1 MLEPSEFFSI
11 LVENDIEFFTG
22 VPDSLLKYFC
32 AYVTDNVSEDDHI
45 IAANEG
51 NAIGVA
57 AGYHLA
63 TGNIPLVYMQNSGMG
78 NATNPLLSLVNKEV
92 YNIPVLLMIGWRGEP
107 GKKDACQHIKQGRIT
122 RELLN
127 TMEIPNY
134 VLPENI
140 SKSRDLIEEIV
151 GCMKEDGKP
160 RALVVRRGT
169 FSEYTLNQTDEVK
182 CEMSREEAIEKIVKS
197 VDWGAEENLVVSST
211 GKISRELYEVRDR
224 LDHGHEKDFLM
235 VGSMGHAS
243 QIALGVALKNE
254 DKQVICMEGDGSLI
268 MHMGGLSTISL
279 NEAENFKHVILNN
292 CAHDSVGGQPTAS
305 PVVDF
310 PKIADGAGYKKVMK
324 AENSFELEEKMEEL
338 LACEGPALLEVRVQ
352 KGARKELGRP
362 DIRPLDRKDMFMD
375 FLQD

>member
-1 MLEPSEFFSI
+1 MLEPSEFFS
-11 LVENDIEFFTG
+11 LLEENEVEFFTG

-32 AYVTDNVSEDDHI
+32 AYVTDNVSEEDHI

-57 AGYHLA
+57 AGYNLS
-63 TGNIPLVYMQNSGMG
+63 TGKIPLVYMQNSGMG
-78 NATNPLLSLVNKEV
+78 NATNPLLSLVDEEV

-107 GKKDACQHIKQGRIT
+107 KKKDACQHIKQGRIT
-122 RELLN
+122 RGLLD

-134 VLPENI
+134 VLPEDI
-140 SKSRDLIEEIV
+140 SEARDLIEEIV
-151 GCMKEDGKP
+151 EEIKEDCKP

-169 FSEYTLNQTDEVK
+169 FSEYTLGQMNEVK
-182 CEMSREEAIEKIVKS
+182 CEMSREEAIERMIKS
-197 VDWGAEENLVVSST
+197 VNWESEENLVVSST
-211 GKISRELYEVRDR
+211 GKISRELYEVRER

-310 PKIADGAGYKKVMK
+310 PKIADGAGYEKVMR
-324 AENSFELEEKMEEL
+324 ADNSVELEEKMEEL
-338 LACEGPALLEVRVQ
+338 LVCKGPALLEVRVQ
-352 KGARKELGRP
+352 KGAREDLGRP
-362 DIRPLDRKDMFMD
+362 DIGPLDRKEMFMD